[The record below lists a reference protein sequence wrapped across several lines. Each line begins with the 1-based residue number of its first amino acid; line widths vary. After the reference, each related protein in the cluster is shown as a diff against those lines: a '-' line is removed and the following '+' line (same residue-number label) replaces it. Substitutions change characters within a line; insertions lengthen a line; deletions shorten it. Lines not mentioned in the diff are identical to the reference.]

1 MRTIVLYKTSTG
13 CTKAYAEDL
22 ARMVGGDVLALNKLN
37 WKKALEMYDCFVFG
51 GWVRNGVIMG
61 LNDFLVHYD
70 DMNASG
76 KDILVFSSGMSI
88 PSKQGREELISS
100 NILDLYHVR
109 YYQLRGS
116 FDLQKLGPINRFI
129 MKKSLS
135 YLENDPEASPER
147 KSLSSLLERPIEYY
161 DHEGVE
167 RIASVINRIASQKSA

>member
-22 ARMVGGDVLALNKLN
+22 AKMVGGDVLALNKLN

-70 DMNASG
+70 DMNDGG

-129 MKKSLS
+129 MKRSLS

-167 RIASVINRIASQKSA
+167 RIASVINKIASQKSA